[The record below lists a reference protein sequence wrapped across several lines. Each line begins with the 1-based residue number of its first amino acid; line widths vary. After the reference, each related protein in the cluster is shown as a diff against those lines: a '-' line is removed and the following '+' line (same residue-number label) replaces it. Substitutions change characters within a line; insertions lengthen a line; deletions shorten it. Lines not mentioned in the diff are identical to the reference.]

1 MRIRSTSHKEL
12 MITSPRVD
20 FVGGEAE
27 VSDEDYALLEPF
39 MSMWGLEDVS
49 YGEQPE
55 TPEEKQPKQPSD
67 PPKDVDGTEEQEG
80 DPKGKRSRT

>member
-1 MRIRSTSHKEL
+1 MRIRSTKHKEL
-12 MITSPRVD
+12 LITFPSVD

-39 MSMWGLEDVS
+39 MDVWGLEDVS

-55 TPEEKQPKQPSD
+55 KQPEEPSN
-67 PPKDVDGTEEQEG
+67 PPKDPDGTEEQES
-80 DPKGKRSRT
+80 DTKGKRSRK

>member
-12 MITSPRVD
+12 LITSPRVD

-49 YGEQPE
+49 YGDQPE
-55 TPEEKQPKQPSD
+55 TPEEKQPKD
-67 PPKDVDGTEEQEG
+67 PDGTEEQEG
-80 DPKGKRSRT
+80 DTKGKRSRK

>member
-1 MRIRSTSHKEL
+1 
-12 MITSPRVD
+12 MITAPRVD

-55 TPEEKQPKQPSD
+55 TPEEKQPKD
-67 PPKDVDGTEEQEG
+67 PDGTEEQEG
-80 DPKGKRSRT
+80 DTKGKRSRK

>member
-1 MRIRSTSHKEL
+1 MRIRSTNQKEL

-49 YGEQPE
+49 YGEQSE
-55 TPEEKQPKQPSD
+55 TPEEKQPED
-67 PPKDVDGTEEQEG
+67 PDGAEGQEG
-80 DPKGKRSRT
+80 DTKGKRSRK

>member
-1 MRIRSTSHKEL
+1 

-20 FVGGEAE
+20 FVDGEAE

-55 TPEEKQPKQPSD
+55 TPEEKQPKD
-67 PPKDVDGTEEQEG
+67 PDGTEEQEG
-80 DPKGKRSRT
+80 DPKGKRSRK

>member
-1 MRIRSTSHKEL
+1 
-12 MITSPRVD
+12 MITAPRVD

-55 TPEEKQPKQPSD
+55 TPEEKQPKD
-67 PPKDVDGTEEQEG
+67 PNGTEEQEG
-80 DPKGKRSRT
+80 DTKGKRSRK

>member
-1 MRIRSTSHKEL
+1 MRIRSTNHKEL
-12 MITSPRVD
+12 MITAPRVD
-20 FVGGEAE
+20 FVGGAAE

-55 TPEEKQPKQPSD
+55 TPEEKQPKD
-67 PPKDVDGTEEQEG
+67 PDGTEEQEG
-80 DPKGKRSRT
+80 DTKGKRSRK

>member
-1 MRIRSTSHKEL
+1 

-55 TPEEKQPKQPSD
+55 TPEEKQPKD
-67 PPKDVDGTEEQEG
+67 PDGTEEQEG
-80 DPKGKRSRT
+80 DPKGKRSRK